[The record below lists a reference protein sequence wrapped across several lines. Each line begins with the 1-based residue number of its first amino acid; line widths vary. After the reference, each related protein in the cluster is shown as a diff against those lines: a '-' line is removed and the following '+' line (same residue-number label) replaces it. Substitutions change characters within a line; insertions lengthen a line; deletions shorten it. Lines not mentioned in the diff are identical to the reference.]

1 MKSVPSAKRLTFFYF
16 SIVAVALVTIHATVF
31 ELTTEDIEHLYAE
44 NRLKANET
52 FALRVLADADLTGLD
67 KVELPTEELSD
78 VNTPPVIYLNWQ
90 HLPAAF
96 PDPDTMKLN
105 VPREVKFEAG
115 QGDNAYFM
123 KLIELPAG
131 GKTYRAL
138 LVIDNTLYEFS
149 EEQLPGAHAK
159 QLAISLTLLV
169 ISLFV
174 VMKIADRLTRP
185 ISRFANTLADRSP
198 DDLEPVAVPEGT
210 ATRELLKMVET
221 FNDYQARIRD
231 LLERE
236 RAFNRYTSHEL
247 RTPLMVMKGAITLLG
262 ESKDE
267 AFIEKQRQRLE
278 KATGEISEF
287 IETLLSLTK
296 AVEGAELIPRI
307 LSEDEVQNVVAN
319 HQYLLNNKP
328 VEWWVKVEGCPVV
341 CMPEAAFHILLGN
354 VVKNAFACVEQ
365 GTVSVVVNEAG
376 IRVCDTGPGLYGKS
390 AASEGFGLGLLLVR
404 DICHRY
410 GWSFELKDNGSSDTT
425 GALASGCTAII
436 GFTSSGLG

>member
-16 SIVAVALVTIHATVF
+16 SIVAIALVTIHASVF
-31 ELTTEDIEHLYAE
+31 EFTTEDIEHLYGN
-44 NRLKANET
+44 NRLMANEA
-52 FALRVLADADLTGLD
+52 FALREFADKDLTGLD
-67 KVELPTEELSD
+67 KIELPTEELSD

-90 HLPAAF
+90 VLPEGF
-96 PDPDTMKLN
+96 PDPTEMTLN
-105 VPREVKFEAG
+105 EQRELKFSPALGER
-115 QGDNAYFM
+115 AYFL

-131 GKTYRAL
+131 GERYQAL

-149 EEQLPGAHAK
+149 EGQLLGAHAK
-159 QLAISLTLLV
+159 QLAVSLLLLI

-185 ISRFANTLADRSP
+185 ISRFANTLSERSP
-198 DDLEPVAVPEGT
+198 DDLEPVEVPPGT

-221 FNDYQARIRD
+221 FNDYQTRIRD

-267 AFIEKQRQRLE
+267 AFINKQRLRLE

-296 AVEGAELIPRI
+296 AVEGAELTPRT
-307 LSEDEVQNVVAN
+307 LSEAELQNIVSN
-319 HQYLLNNKP
+319 HQHLLNNKP
-328 VEWWVKVEGCPVV
+328 VKWWVQVEGKPVIR
-341 CMPEAAFHILLGN
+341 MPEAAFHILLGN

-365 GTVSVVVNEAG
+365 GVVNVVVDSKG
-376 IRVCDTGPGLYGKS
+376 IQVCDTGPGLYGKS

-410 GWSFELKDNGSSDTT
+410 GWSFELTDNSTYGS
-425 GALASGCTAII
+425 SGCTAVI
-436 GFTSSGLG
+436 GFPVED